1 MGFMNR
7 HIIRTSLGDA
17 VYFSFASFL
26 VVWLAGWIYG
36 LLEKT
41 PGKLKISA
49 IVIILLSLILIF
61 FFIAI
66 TNIVLSE
73 HEKIKVKFWERILGV
88 VLFMVASAII
98 LGILGLLFFFE
109 F

>member
-1 MGFMNR
+1 MNS
-7 HIIRTSLGDA
+7 HILKTSLSDA

-41 PGKLKISA
+41 SGKLKISA

-61 FFIAI
+61 FFVAI

-73 HEKIKVKFWERILGV
+73 HEKIKVKLWERIMGI
-88 VLFMVASAII
+88 VLFMIASAII
-98 LGILGLLFFFE
+98 LGILGILFFFE